1 MKKKRRSI
9 KNIILKTVMAVDGF
23 IWLMSVCALDSE
35 SWIPLMV
42 CVVTGCILALFCI
55 ANDGFKECDD

>member
-1 MKKKRRSI
+1 MKKKRSI

-35 SWIPLMV
+35 SWIPLIV
-42 CVVTGCILALFCI
+42 CIASGCILALFAI
-55 ANDGFKECDD
+55 ANGWCE